1 MRGWI
6 VLSLKQQL
14 ATTQLLIDSL
24 KGNEYESYMTRQLW
38 MVYYEL
44 QRQIKKENNIKNVT
58 DVTDSKK
65 DWDDFWEA
73 LWLLPRMKLNVSS
86 LTLLKRHM
94 TAIDIKYGA

>member
-1 MRGWI
+1 M
-6 VLSLKQQL
+6 LSLRQQL

-24 KGNEYESYMTRQLW
+24 KGNEYETYMTRQLW

-44 QRQIKKENNIKNVT
+44 QRQIKKENYVKNVE

-73 LWLLPRMKLNVSS
+73 L
-86 LTLLKRHM
+86 
-94 TAIDIKYGA
+94 

>member
-1 MRGWI
+1 

-24 KGNEYESYMTRQLW
+24 KGNEFESYMTRQLW

-73 LWLLPRMKLNVSS
+73 L
-86 LTLLKRHM
+86 
-94 TAIDIKYGA
+94 

>member
-1 MRGWI
+1 M
-6 VLSLKQQL
+6 LSLRQQL

-24 KGNEYESYMTRQLW
+24 KGNEYETYMTRQLW

-44 QRQIKKENNIKNVT
+44 QRQIKKENYIKNVE

-73 LWLLPRMKLNVSS
+73 L
-86 LTLLKRHM
+86 
-94 TAIDIKYGA
+94 

>member
-1 MRGWI
+1 

-24 KGNEYESYMTRQLW
+24 KGNEFESYMTRQLW
-38 MVYYEL
+38 MVYYEP

-73 LWLLPRMKLNVSS
+73 L
-86 LTLLKRHM
+86 
-94 TAIDIKYGA
+94 

>member
-1 MRGWI
+1 M
-6 VLSLKQQL
+6 LSLKQQL

-24 KGNEYESYMTRQLW
+24 KGNEFESYMTRQLW

-73 LWLLPRMKLNVSS
+73 L
-86 LTLLKRHM
+86 
-94 TAIDIKYGA
+94 

>member
-1 MRGWI
+1 M
-6 VLSLKQQL
+6 LSLKQQL

-44 QRQIKKENNIKNVT
+44 QRQIKKENYIKNVE

-73 LWLLPRMKLNVSS
+73 L
-86 LTLLKRHM
+86 
-94 TAIDIKYGA
+94 

>member
-1 MRGWI
+1 

-73 LWLLPRMKLNVSS
+73 L
-86 LTLLKRHM
+86 
-94 TAIDIKYGA
+94 

>member
-1 MRGWI
+1 M
-6 VLSLKQQL
+6 LSLKQQL

-24 KGNEYESYMTRQLW
+24 KGNEYETYMTRQLW

-44 QRQIKKENNIKNVT
+44 QRQIKKENYIKNVE

-73 LWLLPRMKLNVSS
+73 L
-86 LTLLKRHM
+86 
-94 TAIDIKYGA
+94 

>member
-1 MRGWI
+1 M
-6 VLSLKQQL
+6 LSLRQQL

-44 QRQIKKENNIKNVT
+44 QRQIKKENYIKNVE

-65 DWDDFWEA
+65 DWDDFWDA
-73 LWLLPRMKLNVSS
+73 L
-86 LTLLKRHM
+86 
-94 TAIDIKYGA
+94 

>member
-1 MRGWI
+1 M
-6 VLSLKQQL
+6 LSLKQQL

-73 LWLLPRMKLNVSS
+73 L
-86 LTLLKRHM
+86 
-94 TAIDIKYGA
+94 

>member
-1 MRGWI
+1 M
-6 VLSLKQQL
+6 LSLKQQL

-44 QRQIKKENNIKNVT
+44 QRQIKKENYIKNVE

-65 DWDDFWEA
+65 DWDDFWDA
-73 LWLLPRMKLNVSS
+73 L
-86 LTLLKRHM
+86 
-94 TAIDIKYGA
+94 